1 MVLGGRGKPQ
11 TSILNR
17 GVWSF
22 LDDNEIEGYTYDLD
36 RAKELM
42 AEAGYP
48 DGGLTVNLYAATD
61 DPYKTIAPIIQA
73 NLQQIGITVNIQSF
87 DQATLKTECQA
98 GNQDMFLWRWNV
110 ITRLDETYRE
120 LYYTGYPTNYHH
132 LADSYV
138 DEMTD
143 KILVEKDADVRM
155 QESQELQQ
163 YMAEIVPQ
171 VPLYV
176 PDLVIAYNKNLQGT
190 YLFGGGN
197 HVWSHAYVALESAE

>member
-1 MVLGGRGKPQ
+1 
-11 TSILNR
+11 
-17 GVWSF
+17 
-22 LDDNEIEGYTYDLD
+22 
-36 RAKELM
+36 M